1 MAEHSPENMT
11 QELDGQMVS
20 DHLPTEPVHSEAT
33 EPVASAPAIVGTAP
47 VVDGTPAS
55 ESAAVAESTPAV
67 EAAITDSVSTEVA
80 PRKVTLN
87 PTYIPTNVAPVAM
100 YPSEAVAAP
109 VALSAS
115 TEGAAETP
123 APAPVSIP
131 QVVSSGP
138 VELPPRHTALDPNLE
153 AELEAAMSGGPTAVA
168 SADGVA
174 TPPPSV
180 TVTVQSEEELQ
191 AGAKLKAKV
200 QSVSEENVFVD
211 LGFRSPGMISSREF
225 PQGKLPNVGEEFLV
239 VVDKYDAAQGLVLVH
254 LPKSTRKVRGNWD
267 ELAVGQIVEC
277 LVTKTNKGGLDVAV
291 GQMRAFLPASQVDV
305 GQIGSM
311 EEYVGKKFPVQIVEV
326 NPAKRNIVVS
336 RRSLLIAQRK
346 EAAVQFWQQV
356 EVGQQFAGTVKTLK
370 DYGAFVD
377 LGGADGFLHIG
388 EMSWTRVKHPSEVL
402 AEGQQIDVIV
412 LQLDREKQKIGL
424 GMRQLTQNPWAAIE
438 TKYSAGQNVEAT
450 VIRVTEFGAFM
461 QLEVGIEGLVHIS
474 ELDYR
479 RVKRVDDVLKVGQ
492 RATVQIL
499 EVDPERQRISLSLKA
514 LKPKPEV
521 EAPKKDEDLS
531 PSGGQAYERK
541 RREPLRGGTGGKTP
555 GGLFGNPT
563 DFGNKG

>member
-11 QELDGQMVS
+11 QEVDGQMVS
-20 DHLPTEPVHSEAT
+20 DHLPTEPVQSEAT
-33 EPVASAPAIVGTAP
+33 EPVASAPAT
-47 VVDGTPAS
+47 VVQS
-55 ESAAVAESTPAV
+55 EPAV
-67 EAAITDSVSTEVA
+67 ESEPATESAPVAEAAISDSVTTEAA

-87 PTYIPTNVAPVAM
+87 PTYMPTNVAPVAM
-100 YPSEAVAAP
+100 YPSEAAP
-109 VALSAS
+109 APLAPSGSA
-115 TEGAAETP
+115 EGAADAP

-138 VELPPRHTALDPNLE
+138 VELPPRHTELDPNLE
-153 AELEAAMSGGPTAVA
+153 AELEAAMSSAPAAVA
-168 SADGVA
+168 SADGTA

-346 EAAVQFWQQV
+346 EAAVHFWQKV

-388 EMSWTRVKHPSEVL
+388 EMSWTRVKHPSEIL

-438 TKYSAGQNVEAT
+438 TKYSVGQNVEAT

-521 EAPKKDEDLS
+521 EAPKKDEDMS
-531 PSGGQAYERK
+531 PGGGQAYERK